1 MLCTFALTS
10 AAVVIALAPGLSQ
23 AQQAPCDAR
32 EKFLSKLGK
41 DFTEHPVSLGLASN
55 GTVLEVLA
63 SESGSWTIIF
73 TKPDGAPCIMA
84 TGQAWET
91 AAPKDGRPA
100 AGPSVDTAAD
110 TVTAMLNT
118 ALAAA
123 IVPAPSFEF
132 DIMTTPPKQI
142 INQPHR
148 DDPTEAS

>member
-63 SESGSWTIIF
+63 SELDHYIHQARRRVLRCGDGPGLGNGS
-73 TKPDGAPCIMA
+73 A
-84 TGQAWET
+84 ER
-91 AAPKDGRPA
+91 RP
-100 AGPSVDTAAD
+100 SRRL
-110 TVTAMLNT
+110 TV
-118 ALAAA
+118 
-123 IVPAPSFEF
+123 S
-132 DIMTTPPKQI
+132 
-142 INQPHR
+142 
-148 DDPTEAS
+148 